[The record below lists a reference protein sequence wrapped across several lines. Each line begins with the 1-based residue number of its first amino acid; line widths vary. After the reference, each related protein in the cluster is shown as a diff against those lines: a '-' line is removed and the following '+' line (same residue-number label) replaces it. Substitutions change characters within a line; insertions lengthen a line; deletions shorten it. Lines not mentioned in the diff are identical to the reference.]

1 MRHKKLKIAI
11 VGSGISGST
20 AAYLLSESH
29 DITVYEKNDYM
40 GGHVN
45 TVDVDVDGKKFA
57 IDTGFI
63 VFNDK
68 TYPNFMKLL
77 HDIGQETQNSTM
89 SFSVKNENLNLEYN
103 GSSLNGLFSQRANI
117 FRPSFL
123 RMIRD
128 IIRFNK
134 NRYSS
139 ENKNLSISID
149 EFLEKNNYSND
160 FTNNYLIP
168 MASSI
173 WSAKQDEILNMPVRF
188 LLRFFDNHGLLQL
201 KDRPQWMVIKGGS
214 KEYLKKL
221 SKKYMSKVRLS
232 SRVTAIYR
240 NDDFV
245 EINLDNGSK
254 AKFDYVFIATHS
266 DQALKILNNP
276 SQDEINIA
284 IIN

>member
-1 MRHKKLKIAI
+1 
-11 VGSGISGST
+11 
-20 AAYLLSESH
+20 
-29 DITVYEKNDYM
+29 
-40 GGHVN
+40 
-45 TVDVDVDGKKFA
+45 
-57 IDTGFI
+57 
-63 VFNDK
+63 
-68 TYPNFMKLL
+68 
-77 HDIGQETQNSTM
+77 
-89 SFSVKNENLNLEYN
+89 
-103 GSSLNGLFSQRANI
+103 
-117 FRPSFL
+117 
-123 RMIRD
+123 MIRD

-160 FTNNYLIP
+160 FTNNYLLP

-173 WSAKQDEILNMPVRF
+173 WSAKQDEILNMPIRF

-221 SKKYMSKVRLS
+221 SKKYMSKVHLS

-245 EINLDNGSK
+245 EIDLDNGSK

-266 DQALKILNNP
+266 DQP
-276 SQDEINIA
+276 DHCESR
-284 IIN
+284 